1 MTRKTIFWLIGLLLA
16 VIFAC
21 SLGFGLGH
29 ALGGAGSR
37 SSQTASLPPAPTLAP
52 PTPRPTATPWPTP
65 QSLPIAQAATDSFEQ
80 RLVQI
85 YQQDSPAVVNV
96 NTQILRNDF
105 FWGVTPTSGSGSGF
119 VWDEQGHIV
128 TNYHVVEDAH
138 SIEVSFG
145 KDNAAPAQVVGVD
158 PANDLAVIQVN
169 ALPDGIRPIPKGDS
183 NALQVGQ
190 IVAVI
195 GNPFGHFQRTMTSG
209 IISALDRTIRD
220 KNQRVLRRMI
230 QTDADI
236 NHGNS
241 GGPLL
246 DSQGRIIGII
256 SAIYSPTGANAGV
269 GLAIPINKAKRVIPI
284 LIEKG
289 RFPHPWLG
297 VEHLGYE
304 ISPDLAKAL
313 ALPVDHGL
321 LVAQIYDNSPAQR
334 AGIRPAASEVIV
346 GNQRYLTGGDIITAI
361 DGAPLNTWEDMDAYL
376 QENAE
381 VGQTVTLDIFR
392 EGQTQQIQVQL
403 DAEP

>member
-1 MTRKTIFWLIGLLLA
+1 MTRKTFFWLIGLLLTA
-16 VIFAC
+16 IFAC
-21 SLGFGLGH
+21 GLGLGLGR
-29 ALGGAGSR
+29 ALGGYGASIAPTP
-37 SSQTASLPPAPTLAP
+37 SQPPAPTLAP
-52 PTPRPTATPWPTP
+52 PTPRPTATPR
-65 QSLPIAQAATDSFEQ
+65 PITQAPAVAQTGADTVEQ
-80 RLVQI
+80 RLIQI

-96 NTQILRNDF
+96 NTQILRTDF

-128 TNYHVVEDAH
+128 TNYHVVENAH
-138 SIEVSFG
+138 SIEVNFG
-145 KDNAAPAQVVGVD
+145 KGNAAPAQVVGAD
-158 PANDLAVIQVN
+158 PASDLAVIKVD
-169 ALPDGIRPIPKGDS
+169 ALPAGLHPIPRGDS
-183 NALQVGQ
+183 DALQVGQ
-190 IVAVI
+190 LVAVI

-209 IISALDRTIRD
+209 IISALDRTISD

-246 DSQGRIIGII
+246 DSQGLIIGII

-269 GLAIPINKAKRVIPI
+269 GLAIPINKAKRIVPV

-297 VEHLGYE
+297 IEHLGYE
-304 ISPDLAKAL
+304 ITPELAKAL

-334 AGIRPAASEVIV
+334 VGIRPATGENIV

-361 DGAPLNTWEDMDAYL
+361 DGVPLKSWEDLDAYL
-376 QENAE
+376 QEKTA
-381 VGQTVTLDIFR
+381 VGQTVTLDIIR
-392 EGQTQQIQVQL
+392 GGQSLQSQVQL